1 MTVWR
6 LRRQAALP
14 ARLIGLLL
22 LIGGEQIDERG
33 HLVCRQMPPFAYRG
47 VIIADS
53 CECLGELSLR
63 RAWRDDIGH
72 ESFVD
77 RAKDGDDIV

>member
-14 ARLIGLLL
+14 AKLMGLLV
-22 LIGGEQIDERG
+22 LIGGQQIDERG
-33 HLVCRQMPPFAYRG
+33 HLVCGKMPPSPIKA
-47 VIIADS
+47 
-53 CECLGELSLR
+53 SLLLTHANAPASSACVAPGAMASATR
-63 RAWRDDIGH
+63 V
-72 ESFVD
+72 SSD